1 MIHRECLCGIVCLI
15 LIQSVQAQEA
25 LPIPKQASPPRRAPT
40 KVAPSKEEQAQ
51 EEAAMEEGENAT
63 DEPVVVG
70 NLEHQGWSLAGPRGR
85 FYFFGGLAVADYAYQ
100 GDRRIVTLQQEEPT
114 LLPKPDEKFLYYH
127 ELASGNRWA
136 VGREPLASGSYIIY
150 FQLREAAKSA
160 AAGLASSK
168 SAAPQKTWQEFQR
181 AHLEFKK

>member
-1 MIHRECLCGIVCLI
+1 MICRQCLCGVVCFI
-15 LIQSVQAQEA
+15 LVQSVHAQEA
-25 LPIPKQASPPRRAPT
+25 LPIPKKASPPKAAQTKTAP
-40 KVAPSKEEQAQ
+40 AKEEQAQ
-51 EEAAMEEGENAT
+51 EEPAMEGRENAA

-100 GDRRIVTLQQEEPT
+100 GDRRIVTLQQAEPT
-114 LLPKPDEKFLYYH
+114 LLPKPDEKFLYYR

-136 VGREPLASGSYIIY
+136 VGREPLASVSYIIY
-150 FQLREAAKSA
+150 FQPREAGKSG
-160 AAGLASSK
+160 AAGSVSSK